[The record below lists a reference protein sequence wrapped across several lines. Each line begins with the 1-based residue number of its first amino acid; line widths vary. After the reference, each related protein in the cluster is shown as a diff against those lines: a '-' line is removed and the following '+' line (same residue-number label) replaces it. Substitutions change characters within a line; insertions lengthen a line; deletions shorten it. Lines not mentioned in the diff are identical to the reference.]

1 MIQDHMVPNIN
12 RLDSSSEADLG
23 ASFLSLLPGP
33 SAHLPC
39 DLQQSLHLK
48 SVPISHQV
56 SENHGTANAF
66 PEGSRVSVLPGALR
80 QHNME
85 SHSLISREIFCPF
98 ISSKSNAN
106 CSNSSALLHAP
117 NLNFQKSQAA
127 ASQNTRE
134 QDKIKSVSSLIGSH
148 NAGPIY
154 ANRLKLQEYGDIAA
168 LQDIPVENNSTSC
181 HHGHNP
187 SSSFPRVFCSGISG
201 NLLLSDTGLL
211 GVVCTCHG
219 LYMSISKFS
228 EHSGKTDVNP
238 GNAVLMDNGETVA
251 HWWKSLFSQSGIR
264 VLEGQRGLDWP
275 EGISAT
281 SGVTNCPVS
290 NLSNNTV
297 LLNQVG
303 PFRTSVSYE
312 LQQHSI
318 TNAKENRSCRSVV
331 DEYAYPGKNRIS
343 PECNNS
349 LLKCF
354 FNSSDGRHHAGDQ
367 KICGPRNSSSINTD
381 KASQF
386 TTVKLDPICESA
398 NSLHGIPNSQDLK
411 KSFNGFNV
419 GRSTSLIVEGSRV
432 SPKIDLRR
440 GRLPKQSQ
448 TLETKILNAY
458 GSSLNGMNAE
468 PPKVISSDRLPWKT
482 GNELRGSKWTLDYA
496 DIGFSP
502 SELKGSSNVGGPYVA
517 LSDYQKDSYD
527 GNLEMTDHNP
537 LLLSCFMNPSETWQ
551 FRNTYGNGSDSHVG
565 EKLHYQS
572 HASKSEKVCFPW
584 SRVGCS
590 IKNFDTNVSNAQNH
604 MSKGKEVE
612 WAVSSLLGT
621 AKSSTESSKRLKED
635 MKTFNVVVDESS
647 SNYSPAFHEKS
658 PKLHQMSAM
667 IVDESLG
674 RDTLHNCRK
683 ISSHSDVRQFNHDHV
698 KPIQNS
704 INSEDASMGYK
715 TSFFVQS
722 ATPTSLTKN
731 CNGINSSL
739 QDQNMEMS
747 AVRNML
753 GLSDGDNAPVS
764 VRKVQYS
771 GKLRKPCVQSLLT
784 ITPSMSNDHV
794 HLLDSSRTAKIPEVG
809 EKLTLPGSTCWTGH
823 NSETYGTM
831 TGRSFYTEDCDLPPV
846 ERLFMRPGGIECNL
860 THSKKEQFS
869 QGLPYACV
877 PKNCSCT
884 VQANCLTGKYDL
896 NGHACCTLTKKGDR
910 AGATTSL
917 FNSNLNDSCIFH
929 ERGVK
934 TLEKTQNFVAPEM
947 KRVESHSF
955 QWRDVPG
962 KIMEH
967 WSSASKKQEA
977 GSFNTS
983 LVSPAADGT
992 KCFTGFAQNV
1002 VPLQEHEIS
1011 NISSGCSAPDIT
1023 QLSIEVNKKDS
1034 CTVEGRDIKCA
1045 NNLGL
1050 DEGSGNDRTWSSDD
1064 ALDNENC
1071 TEFLGSPST
1080 INLIKSGP
1088 LKVVQRKPSLGLIEE
1103 IRLQNSLRS
1112 ENASNQIKRSST
1124 IQAESGPIQKFD
1136 VKSKKRRKTVKWMKL
1151 DAPICVSG
1159 QSSFNYESPKGTE
1172 EIGQNA
1178 HSFWN
1183 MPMPIGCDQV
1193 SSGIFSDSVEQSFK
1207 QRKSASLPA
1216 KEISIKCDLHKVY
1229 HQAEQQ
1235 TIEAHKSF
1243 RICDP
1248 LETTDMFRR
1257 KRLRSDD
1264 SKKIREICC
1273 NSAELTAKLTSSGC
1287 PSNSLVET
1295 NFCRWMARPTVFG
1308 KYGIISNGNPS
1319 KPTKIIPLRKIFKI
1333 AASHAGKSTE
1343 SATSI
1348 YHHDKLKSAPVK
1360 VKKMSVRHAKE
1371 MSLSQKVLRGQIR
1384 KGGANVLLP
1393 MELEPCHLNAE
1404 IETASCF
1411 ATNGNDDLS
1420 NTSNKSNSYGITDGI
1435 PGYNLKRKFKES
1447 RKRSLSELLVKG
1459 NGFKDV
1465 NSSVMKNSTSVCQT
1479 TGKCLGELM
1488 EDDTRD
1494 TVQTNEMH
1502 NCTRYSEKHQPRSS
1516 NMFSSVC
1523 GNSDRDESDQLLECN
1538 GFLIKGLGIKAEAA
1552 NNEDISLNRRC
1563 MLHASSSMFIPDSE
1577 GESLPLGEI
1586 GACARTE
1593 GYKGR
1598 KREGFLHNHPQD
1610 AKGNAGC
1617 LVPQEQLNV
1626 WLHIHRQ
1633 KPQRKGYPKLS
1644 NSSVGSDCRKAYARY
1659 KQAKGW
1665 KNLVVYKSGI
1675 HALGLYTSEFI
1686 SRGAMVVE
1694 YVGEIVGLRV
1704 ADRRESEYHSG
1715 KKLQHKSACYFF
1727 RIDKEHI
1734 IDATRKGGI
1743 ARFVNHSCQP
1753 NCVAKVI
1760 SVRNEKKV
1768 VFFAERDIYPGEEIT
1783 YDYHFNHEDE
1793 GERIPCY
1800 CNSKNCRRYLN

>member
-12 RLDSSSEADLG
+12 GLDSSG
-23 ASFLSLLPGP
+23 HPWSFLLSLLPGP

-39 DLQQSLHLK
+39 DLQQALDLK

-56 SENHGTANAF
+56 AQNHGTANGFSA
-66 PEGSRVSVLPGALR
+66 GSRVSVLPGALR
-80 QHNME
+80 QHNMD
-85 SHSLISREIFCPF
+85 SHSLISGEIFFPF
-98 ISSKSNAN
+98 ISSKSTAN

-117 NLNFQKSQAA
+117 NLNFQKSQAV

-134 QDKIKSVSSLIGSH
+134 QDKIKSFSSLIGSH
-148 NAGPIY
+148 DAFPIY

-168 LQDIPVENNSTSC
+168 LQDIPVENNFTSC

-211 GVVCTCHG
+211 GVVCSCHG

-228 EHSGKTDVNP
+228 EHSGSSDVNP
-238 GNAVLMDNGETVA
+238 GNAVRMDNGETVA
-251 HWWKSLFSQSGIR
+251 HWWKTLISQSG
-264 VLEGQRGLDWP
+264 VLEGQRGWDWP
-275 EGISAT
+275 EAISAT

-312 LQQHSI
+312 QQQHSI
-318 TNAKENRSCRSVV
+318 MNAKENWSSRSVV
-331 DEYAYPGKNRIS
+331 EEYAYHGKDRIS
-343 PECNNS
+343 QECSNS

-354 FNSSDGRHHAGDQ
+354 FNGSDGRHHAGDQ
-367 KICGPRNSSSINTD
+367 KICGLRNSSSINTE
-381 KASQF
+381 KVSQF

-398 NSLHGIPNSQDLK
+398 NSLHANPNIQDLK

-419 GRSTSLIVEGSRV
+419 GRNTSLIVEGPQV
-432 SPKIDLRR
+432 SPRIGSRL
-440 GRLPKQSQ
+440 GRPPEQSQ
-448 TLETKILNAY
+448 TTETKVLNAY
-458 GSSLNGMNAE
+458 GSSLNGMHAE
-468 PPKVISSDRLPWKT
+468 PPKVISSDRLQWKS
-482 GNELRGSKWTLDYA
+482 NELQGSKWTLDYA

-502 SELKGSSNVGGPYVA
+502 SELEGSSNVGGPYGAV
-517 LSDYQKDSYD
+517 SDYQKDSYD
-527 GNLEMTDHNP
+527 GNLEMTDHSP
-537 LLLSCFMNPSETWQ
+537 LLLSCFMNPSEKWQ
-551 FRNTYGNGSDSHVG
+551 FRNTYVNGSDSHVVG
-565 EKLHYQS
+565 EKLHYRS

-590 IKNFDTNVSNAQNH
+590 IKDFDTNVSNAKNH
-604 MSKGKEVE
+604 MSRRKGVE
-612 WAVSSLLGT
+612 CAVNGLLGT
-621 AKSSTESSKRLKED
+621 AKPSTESSKRLKED

-658 PKLHQMSAM
+658 PKLHQMSTM
-667 IVDESLG
+667 IVDESLD
-674 RDTLHNCRK
+674 RDTLHDCWK
-683 ISSHSDVRQFNHDHV
+683 ISSHSDIKQFNHDSV
-698 KPIQNS
+698 KPIHNS
-704 INSEDASMGYK
+704 INSEETASMGCK

-722 ATPTSLTKN
+722 ATPISSTKKY
-731 CNGINSSL
+731 NGINPNL
-739 QDQNMEMS
+739 QDQNMEMPE
-747 AVRNML
+747 VRNML
-753 GLSDGDNAPVS
+753 GLSDGDNGPVS

-771 GKLRKPCVQSLLT
+771 EILRKPCVQSLLT
-784 ITPSMSNDHV
+784 ISPSMSKDHV
-794 HLLDSSRTAKIPEVG
+794 PLLDFSRTAKIPEVG
-809 EKLTLPGSTCWTGH
+809 EKLTLPGSICWTGH

-831 TGRSFYTEDCDLPPV
+831 TGRSFNTEDSDLPPV
-846 ERLFMRPGGIECNL
+846 EQLFVRPGGIEWNL

-896 NGHACCTLTKKGDR
+896 NGDACCTLTKKGDR
-910 AGATTSL
+910 AGAPVATTL
-917 FNSNLNDSCIFH
+917 FNSNLTENCIFH
-929 ERGVK
+929 EKGTK
-934 TLEKTQNFVAPEM
+934 TLEKTQNFVAPKM

-962 KIMEH
+962 KIMETC
-967 WSSASKKQEA
+967 SSKSKEQEA
-977 GSFNTS
+977 VLFNTS
-983 LVSPAADGT
+983 LVSPAADGA
-992 KCFTGFAQNV
+992 KCFTGFAQNI

-1011 NISSGCSAPDIT
+1011 NISSGCSAPDMT

-1034 CTVEGRDIKCA
+1034 CTVEGRDIKCV

-1050 DEGSGNDRTWSSDD
+1050 DEGSQNDRTWSSDD

-1071 TEFLGSPST
+1071 AEFLGSPST

-1088 LKVVQRKPSLGLIEE
+1088 LKYFQTKPSLGLIEE
-1103 IRLQNSLRS
+1103 IRIQNSLGS
-1112 ENASNQIKRSST
+1112 ENAPNQIKRSST

-1136 VKSKKRRKTVKWMKL
+1136 MRSKKRRKTVKWMKL

-1159 QSSFNYESPKGTE
+1159 KSSFNYESPKCTE
-1172 EIGQNA
+1172 EVGQNA
-1178 HSFWN
+1178 HSFGN
-1183 MPMPIGCDQV
+1183 MPMPDGCDQV
-1193 SSGIFSDSVEQSFK
+1193 SSGNFSDSVEQCFK
-1207 QRKSASLPA
+1207 QRKSAFLAA
-1216 KEISIKCDLHKVY
+1216 KGMSIKSDLHKVY

-1243 RICDP
+1243 RVCDP
-1248 LETTDMFRR
+1248 LETTDMFRK

-1264 SKKIREICC
+1264 SKKFREIFC

-1295 NFCRWMARPTVFG
+1295 NFCKWMARPTVFG

-1333 AASHAGKSTE
+1333 AASHAGKSNKT
-1343 SATSI
+1343 AKSI
-1348 YHHDKLKSAPVK
+1348 YHHDKLKSASVK
-1360 VKKMSVRHAKE
+1360 VKRTSVRHAKE
-1371 MSLSQKVLRGQIR
+1371 MYLSEKVLKGQVR

-1393 MELEPCHLNAE
+1393 IELEPCRLNAE

-1420 NTSNKSNSYGITDGI
+1420 KTSNKSNTYGITHGI
-1435 PGYNLKRKFKES
+1435 PGYDLKRKCKES

-1459 NGFKDV
+1459 NGFKDA
-1465 NSSVMKNSTSVCQT
+1465 NSSIMKNSTSVCQT
-1479 TGKCLGELM
+1479 TGRCLAELM
-1488 EDDTRD
+1488 EDDAGD

-1502 NCTRYSEKHQPRSS
+1502 NCTRYSEKHKARSS
-1516 NMFSSVC
+1516 DMFSCVC

-1538 GFLIKGLGIKAEAA
+1538 RFLIKGLGIKAEAA
-1552 NNEDISLNRRC
+1552 NNEDISFNRRC
-1563 MLHASSSMFIPDSE
+1563 MLHASSSMFIPDSD
-1577 GESLPLGEI
+1577 GESLPLGAKV
-1586 GACARTE
+1586 ACARTE

-1610 AKGNAGC
+1610 ANGNAGC
-1617 LVPQEQLNV
+1617 LVPQEQLNA
-1626 WLHIHRQ
+1626 WLHIHQQ
-1633 KPQRKGYPKLS
+1633 KPLRKGRPKFS
-1644 NSSVGSDCRKAYARY
+1644 SSSVGSDCRKAYTRY
-1659 KQAKGW
+1659 RQAKGW
-1665 KNLVVYKSGI
+1665 KHLVVYKSGI
-1675 HALGLYTSEFI
+1675 HALGLYTSVFI
-1686 SRGAMVVE
+1686 SCGAMVVE

-1743 ARFVNHSCQP
+1743 ARFVNHSCQ
-1753 NCVAKVI
+1753 
-1760 SVRNEKKV
+1760 V
-1768 VFFAERDIYPGEEIT
+1768 VFFAERDIFAGEEIT

-1793 GERIPCY
+1793 EESPQQPSQIDP
-1800 CNSKNCRRYLN
+1800 